1 MAGTQKP
8 ALIGST
14 KENNNRGITDVPTT
28 AQRKVTYVF
37 KADSAKN
44 LSIPYAV
51 AIDGAVSSAFAT
63 KPMRV
68 SGENGKITV
77 VVKQGQRVSLFLNS
91 DAHPEF
97 RQQPV
102 YAVTAGERDIV
113 VKITEKKGKHADSD
127 TPIKSTVSSES
138 AKTEDTYSA
147 PLTGDIWMKVS
158 HKYTAAEAEA
168 RLPAT
173 TSAAVK
179 AAVMS
184 IYAGLSKDV
193 LEISEPATADAA
205 ARTLKVVF
213 SDSENPRKHI
223 TNYTLLADGV
233 TRVHPA
239 GYESLFTSALRQG
252 ITSMTL
258 SSCWRP
264 MIGSIAHRA
273 GLGLD
278 VAVLGGTHLNREELR
293 DPKKRKKGAGN
304 DKDNVTD
311 AEAQAFDEYEQALVA
326 TKKAKAEE
334 EAATAALAAAKKS
347 GDAAAIEATQQRAAA
362 AGKALK
368 DAQKDQIA
376 KEETWNN
383 ARDAGEPAHARQFR
397 AALFKCVC
405 VRQLFDPWFMDA
417 NTKDS
422 TEPVPNMQRGEKDN
436 STNERLHDDHL
447 HITVDDPKIL

>member
-1 MAGTQKP
+1 MATTDKP
-8 ALIGST
+8 ALVGQT
-14 KENNNRGITDVPTT
+14 KENNIKGVTDVSLV

-37 KADSAKN
+37 KATTAKN

-51 AIDGAVSSAFAT
+51 AIDGVISATFAK
-63 KPMRV
+63 KPLRV

-77 VVKQGQRVSLFLNS
+77 SVKQGQRVHLHLNS

-97 RQQPV
+97 RTQAV
-102 YAVTAGERDIV
+102 YAVTAGDRDILI
-113 VKITEKKGKHADSD
+113 KITEKVGKHTDSD
-127 TPIKSTVSSES
+127 TPTKVVDADAIKEA
-138 AKTEDTYSA
+138 AKTEDTYIA
-147 PLTGDIWMKVS
+147 ALTGDIWMKVS

-173 TSAAVK
+173 ASAAVRS
-179 AAVMS
+179 AVAS
-184 IYAGLSKDV
+184 IYAGLKKNV
-193 LEISEPATADAA
+193 LEITEPAAADAP
-205 ARTLKVVF
+205 ARTLKVLF
-213 SDSENPRKHI
+213 ADSGNPKNNI
-223 TNYTLLADGV
+223 TNYELLADGV

-278 VAVLGGTHLNREELR
+278 VSWLGGTNLNREELR
-293 DPKKRKKGAGN
+293 VPKKRKEGAGN

-311 AEAQAFDEYEQALVA
+311 AEVKAFDEYEQALVT
-326 TKKAKAEE
+326 TKKAEAEKKAAE
-334 EAATAALAAAKKS
+334 TALAAAKKS
-347 GDAAAIEATQQRAAA
+347 GDAAATEAAQQRATA
-362 AGKALK
+362 AGKALGK
-368 DAQKDQIA
+368 AQEEIPNKLDA
-376 KEETWNN
+376 WNN

-397 AALFKCVC
+397 VALLKCVC

-422 TEPVPNMQRGEKDN
+422 TEPEPNMQKSDN
-436 STNERLHDDHL
+436 ETLHAHHL